1 MAFQGVGDL
10 AQSFQLRRENA
21 RLQDE
26 LRTLTNELSTG
37 RKADLGRAVSGD
49 YGALSG
55 IERSLKAIAAYQTS
69 TAETRLLADT
79 AQSTLELV
87 RSKGTDSANSLLL
100 ASGDFQPGLVDAA
113 ADSAA
118 RAFEDA
124 ASALNVRVGDRS
136 VFAGIATDGPAL
148 AAPDVMLAELELL
161 TAGETTAAG
170 VASVVSDWFGA
181 GGGFE
186 TTGYLGNVTALSDI
200 PVSQDERVTL
210 GVTAADQGVRDVLA
224 GLAIGALIDRGTLSA
239 QTQERGDLARIA
251 GNTLLQADYDI
262 TATRARLGVTQERL
276 EDAETRNASEAQAL
290 ELARAEL
297 IEVDPFETATR
308 LASLEVQLETLY
320 AVTARLSRLT
330 LSDYIR

>member
-26 LRTLTNELSTG
+26 LRTLTNELSSG
-37 RKADLGRAVSGD
+37 RTSDLGRTVSGD
-49 YGALSG
+49 FGALSG
-55 IERSLKAIAAYQTS
+55 LERSLSAITAYETAAT
-69 TAETRLLADT
+69 ETRLMAET

-87 RSKGTDSANSLLL
+87 RSKGTDNAQSLLL

-113 ADSAA
+113 VETAA

-124 ASALNVRVGDRS
+124 VSALNIRVGDRS
-136 VFAGIATDGPAL
+136 VFAGIATDGPAI
-148 AAPDVMLAELELL
+148 AAPDIMLNELDVLV
-161 TAGETTAAG
+161 AGETTAAG
-170 VASVVSDWFGA
+170 VATIVSDWFGP

-186 TTGYLGNVTALSDI
+186 TVGYLGDTTAISDI
-200 PVSQDERVTL
+200 PVSQDESVTL
-210 GVTAADQGVRDVLA
+210 DVTAADQGVRDVLA
-224 GLAIGALIDRGTLSA
+224 GLAMAALIDRGALSTEIEA
-239 QTQERGDLARIA
+239 RGDLARTA
-251 GNTLLQADYDI
+251 GNTLMQADYEI
-262 TATRARLGVTQERL
+262 TATRARIGITQERI
-276 EDAETRNASEAQAL
+276 EDAETRNASEAQTL

-297 IEVDPFETATR
+297 VEIDPFETAAR